1 MGAVGG
7 VGKHDVGG
15 CGGEHTVG
23 GGGGDVGEADGD
35 HGGDPEHL
43 TRC

>member
-15 CGGEHTVG
+15 GG
-23 GGGGDVGEADGD
+23 GEADGDHD

>member
-7 VGKHDVGG
+7 VGIHD
-15 CGGEHTVG
+15 VG
-23 GGGGDVGEADGD
+23 GGGGGEADGD

>member
-1 MGAVGG
+1 MCAVGG

-15 CGGEHTVG
+15 GG
-23 GGGGDVGEADGD
+23 GEADGD

>member
-15 CGGEHTVG
+15 GG
-23 GGGGDVGEADGD
+23 GEAD
-35 HGGDPEHL
+35 GDPEHL